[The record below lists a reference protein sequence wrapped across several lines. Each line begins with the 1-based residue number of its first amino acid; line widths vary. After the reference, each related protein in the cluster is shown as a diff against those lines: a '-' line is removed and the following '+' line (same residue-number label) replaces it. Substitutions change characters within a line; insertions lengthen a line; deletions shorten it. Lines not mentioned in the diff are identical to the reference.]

1 MQIGPMT
8 KAQQRPL
15 VQEFRLLATPVVVF
29 LLVFLGFPAIVNLVY
44 SVSDVT
50 FETLRQPELSGL
62 KNFAAVWSDSAFWQA
77 SWFSFRFGLLTSVL
91 ECALGLFLAIFL
103 SPLIERRSWL
113 LAILM
118 LPLMVA
124 PALVGLMYRL
134 VLHEFVGPVPYYLW
148 AYFGASLSFL
158 GPGSAFWTL
167 VVVETLQWTPFALLL
182 FYMAY
187 QAIPSEIAEASA
199 MDGAKS
205 HHRLWY
211 IELPLMLPTIV
222 VALLIRF
229 IDGFRVFDNVY
240 VLTGSGPGG
249 STASLSIY
257 IYEAFFKQGAIGKA
271 VAASVILFV
280 VSFAVLYGLNLIA
293 SRRKGANR

>member
-1 MQIGPMT
+1 MT
-8 KAQQRPL
+8 IARP
-15 VQEFRLLATPVVVF
+15 QSNAPEFRLLATPLVLF
-29 LLVFLGFPAIVNLVY
+29 LLVFLGFPALVNLIY
-44 SVSDVT
+44 SVSEVS
-50 FETLRQPELSGL
+50 FETLREPAFTGF
-62 KNFAAVWSDSAFWQA
+62 KNFLSVWNDAAFWQA
-77 SWFSFRFGLLTSVL
+77 SWFSLRFGLLTAIL
-91 ECALGLFLAIFL
+91 ECLFGLFLAIFL
-103 SPLIERRSWL
+103 SPLIEKRSWL
-113 LAILM
+113 MAILM

-148 AYFGASLSFL
+148 TYFGASISFL

-167 VVVETLQWTPFALLL
+167 VVVETLQWTPFTLLL

-199 MDGAKS
+199 MDGARS
-205 HHRLWY
+205 LQRLWF
-211 IELPLMLPTIV
+211 IELPMMGPTIAA
-222 VALLIRF
+222 ALLIRF

-271 VAASVILFV
+271 VAASVVLFIA
-280 VSFAVLYGLNLIA
+280 SFAVLYGLNALA
-293 SRRKGANR
+293 SRRKGAKR

>member
-1 MQIGPMT
+1 MT
-8 KAQQRPL
+8 TISQRAPSS
-15 VQEFRLLATPVVVF
+15 EFKLLATPLVVF
-29 LLVFLGFPAIVNLVY
+29 LLMFLGFPAIVNLVY
-44 SVSDVT
+44 SVSQVS
-50 FETLRQPELSGL
+50 FENLRSPQITGFA
-62 KNFAAVWSDSAFWQA
+62 NFAAVWNDSAFWQA
-77 SWFSFRFGLLTSVL
+77 SWFSLRFGVLTALL

-103 SPLIERRSWL
+103 SPLIEKRSWL

-148 AYFGASLSFL
+148 EYFGASFSFL
-158 GPGSAFWTL
+158 GPASAFWTL
-167 VVVETLQWTPFALLL
+167 IVVETLQWTPFALLL

-187 QAIPSEIAEASA
+187 QAIPKEIVEASA
-199 MDGAKS
+199 MDGARRR
-205 HHRLWY
+205 HRLWY
-211 IELPLMLPTIV
+211 IELPLMAPTIV

-280 VSFAVLYGLNLIA
+280 LSFSVLYGLNYIA
-293 SRRKGANR
+293 NRRKGAR

>member
-1 MQIGPMT
+1 MNT
-8 KAQQRPL
+8 QRAHSS
-15 VQEFRLLATPVVVF
+15 EFRLLAMPLVLF
-29 LLVFLGFPAIVNLVY
+29 LLVFLGFPAIVNLIY
-44 SVSDVT
+44 SVSDVS
-50 FETLRQPELSGL
+50 FETLRQPKITGVS
-62 KNFAAVWSDSAFWQA
+62 NFAAVWNDRAFWQA
-77 SWFSFRFGLLTSVL
+77 SWFSLRFGALTALL
-91 ECALGLFLAIFL
+91 ECTLGLILAIFL

-113 LAILM
+113 MAILM

-134 VLHEFVGPVPYYLW
+134 VLHEFAGPVPYYLW
-148 AYFGASLSFL
+148 AWFGTSVSFL
-158 GPGSAFWTL
+158 GPTSAFWTL
-167 VVVETLQWTPFALLL
+167 IVVETLQWTPFALLL

-187 QAIPSEIAEASA
+187 RAIPTEIVEASA
-199 MDGAKS
+199 MDGARRW
-205 HHRLWY
+205 HLLWY
-211 IELPLMLPTIV
+211 IELPLMAPTIV

-271 VAASVILFV
+271 VAASVILFA
-280 VSFAVLYGLNLIA
+280 VSFAVLYGLNFIA
-293 SRRKGANR
+293 SRRKGALT

>member
-1 MQIGPMT
+1 MT

-15 VQEFRLLATPVVVF
+15 IQEFRLLATPVVLF
-29 LLVFLGFPAIVNLVY
+29 LLVFLGFPAIVNLIY
-44 SVSDVT
+44 SVSDVS
-50 FETLRQPELSGL
+50 FETLRQPELSGFG
-62 KNFAAVWSDSAFWQA
+62 NFAAVWSDSAFWQA
-77 SWFSFRFGLLTSVL
+77 SWFSFRFGLLTAVL
-91 ECALGLFLAIFL
+91 ECTLGLFLAIFL

-113 LAILM
+113 MAILM

-148 AYFGASLSFL
+148 TYFGASLSFL

-280 VSFAVLYGLNLIA
+280 VSFAVLYGLNFIA
-293 SRRKGANR
+293 SRRKGAIR

>member
-1 MQIGPMT
+1 MV
-8 KAQQRPL
+8 L
-15 VQEFRLLATPVVVF
+15 F
-29 LLVFLGFPAIVNLVY
+29 LLVFLGFPAIVNLIY
-44 SVSDVT
+44 SVSDVS
-50 FETLRQPELSGL
+50 FETLRQPELSGF

-77 SWFSFRFGLLTSVL
+77 SWFSFRFGLLTAAL
-91 ECALGLFLAIFL
+91 ECTLGLFLAIFL

-113 LAILM
+113 MAILM

-148 AYFGASLSFL
+148 TYFGASLSFL

-280 VSFAVLYGLNLIA
+280 VSFAVLYGLNFIA
-293 SRRKGANR
+293 SRRKGAAR